1 MHQSFLNN
9 GWQGIIWAMETEN
22 RSFSLTGRQ
31 LLELRTVRYLMLRG
45 EAQWGNPGPRR
56 ARAGFISPDITK
68 NGPKH
73 HSCASVLK
81 LERCSPTF
89 SLNVNSS
96 IIAFL
101 YLKRRWH
108 YIAVL
113 LVIFLDPFLHP
124 LLVFYIFFLHSS
136 FFLLVTLIEGL
147 IDKEKIDF

>member
-56 ARAGFISPDITK
+56 PRAGFISPDITK
-68 NGPKH
+68 KR
-73 HSCASVLK
+73 SQASLMCVCVEIGEMFPDIFIKCQL
-81 LERCSPTF
+81 LDYCLPLFETSMTLHCCFIGHISG
-89 SLNVNSS
+89 S
-96 IIAFL
+96 IF
-101 YLKRRWH
+101 
-108 YIAVL
+108 
-113 LVIFLDPFLHP
+113 HP
-124 LLVFYIFFLHSS
+124 LLVFYISFLHSS